1 MPNSDFTI
9 KKEIS
14 RSAEV
19 IDSNLQSKHIVIES
33 GAKLRHVD
41 IKAKKLLVRS
51 NSNLTDCKIF
61 SDGIID
67 IGNDV
72 IIKEHT
78 VINAFKSISIGPRT
92 IIDRD
97 VFVGGMQSEKS
108 QIRVGSDCVILF
120 RSYLNTTRKILIGNG
135 VGIGGY
141 CLIFTH
147 SAWQNVLDGNPYKFA
162 DVKIKDNAWIPWNVT
177 VLPGVIINQD
187 VTVGS
192 GSVITKSLPTSV
204 FAAGV
209 PAKVIQKKDDRRLSI
224 DRKHAIALEI
234 LSDFREYALHYLKL
248 KNVVIKNSYSFAIS
262 FQSKRLIYTLDFQSL
277 KEDDV
282 IISFRVPPKI
292 KHRYDWIELDT
303 LDAKTNE
310 NIGKHF
316 IVFIR
321 RYGIKIKKPSMSP

>member
-1 MPNSDFTI
+1 MPISDFTI

-19 IDSNLQSKHIVIES
+19 IDSNLQSKHIIIES
-33 GAKLRHVD
+33 GSKLRHVD
-41 IKAKKLLVRS
+41 ITAKKILIRS
-51 NSNLTDCKIF
+51 NSILTDCKIF
-61 SDGIID
+61 SDGMVD
-67 IGNDV
+67 LGKDV
-72 IIKEHT
+72 IIKERT
-78 VINAFKSISIGPRT
+78 IINAFKSISIGDRT

-108 QIRVGSDCVILF
+108 QIEVGNDCVILF

-162 DVKIKDNAWIPWNVT
+162 DVKIKDNAWLPWNVT
-177 VLPGVIINQD
+177 VLPGAIINKD

-209 PAKVIQKKDDRRLSI
+209 PAKVIQKKDGRRLPVDS
-224 DRKHAIALEI
+224 KHAIALEI
-234 LSDFREYALHYLKL
+234 LSDFRGYALHYLKL
-248 KNVVIKNSYSFAIS
+248 KNVAFKNSHGFAIS
-262 FQSKRLIYTLDFQSL
+262 FGSKRLIYSLDFQNVKSG
-277 KEDDV
+277 DV
-282 IISFRVPPKI
+282 IISFRIPPKI
-292 KHRYDWIELDT
+292 KQRYDWIELDT
-303 LDAKTNE
+303 LDANTDE
-310 NIGKHF
+310 NIAKHF
-316 IVFIR
+316 IVFLR
-321 RYGIKIKKPSMSP
+321 RYGIKIKASRMR

>member
-14 RSAEV
+14 PSAEV
-19 IDSNLQSKHIVIES
+19 IDSNLQSRHIVIES
-33 GAKLRHVD
+33 GAKLRHVEV
-41 IKAKKLLVRS
+41 KAKKLLVRS
-51 NSNLTDCKIF
+51 NSNLTDCKMF
-61 SDGIID
+61 SDGVIT
-67 IGNDV
+67 IGENTV
-72 IIKEHT
+72 IKERAL
-78 VINAFKSISIGPRT
+78 INAFKSISIGDRT
-92 IIDRD
+92 VIDRD
-97 VFVGGMQSEKS
+97 VFVGGMQSEKG
-108 QIRVGSDCVILF
+108 QIEVGNDCVILY
-120 RSYLNTTRKILIGNG
+120 RSYLNTTRKISIGNG

-147 SAWQNVLDGNPYKFA
+147 STWQNVLDGNPYKFA

-209 PAKVIQKKDDRRLSI
+209 PAKVIQRKDDRRLSI

-262 FQSKRLIYTLDFQSL
+262 FRSKRLIYTLDFQSL

-282 IISFRVPPKI
+282 IISFRIPPKI

-303 LDAKTNE
+303 LDANTDE
-310 NIGKHF
+310 NIAKHF
-316 IVFIR
+316 IAFLR
-321 RYGIKIKKPSMSP
+321 RYGIKIKSSMLP

>member
-1 MPNSDFTI
+1 MLNSDSTI

-14 RSAEV
+14 QSAEV
-19 IDSNLQSKHIVIES
+19 VDSNLQSKSIVIES
-33 GAKLRHVD
+33 GAKLRRVD
-41 IKAKKLLVRS
+41 IKAKKILIGS
-51 NSNLTDCKIF
+51 NSILTDCKMF

-67 IGNDV
+67 VGNNV
-72 IIKEHT
+72 IIKEHAA
-78 VINAFKSISIGPRT
+78 INAFKSISIGDRT

-162 DVKIKDNAWIPWNVT
+162 DVKIKDNAWLPWNVT

-209 PAKVIQKKDDRRLSI
+209 PAKVIQKKDVKRLSI
-224 DRKHAIALEI
+224 ERKHIIALDI

-248 KNVVIKNSYSFAIS
+248 KSVVIKNSHSFAIS
-262 FQSKRLIYTLDFQSL
+262 FRSKRLIYTLDFQSVNRG
-277 KEDDV
+277 DI
-282 IISFRVPPKI
+282 IISFRIPRKI
-292 KHRYDWIELDT
+292 KYRYEWIELDT
-303 LDAKTNE
+303 LNANTDAS
-310 NIGKHF
+310 IAKHF
-316 IVFIR
+316 IIFLR
-321 RYGIKIKKPSMSP
+321 RYGIKINSFGPP

>member
-1 MPNSDFTI
+1 M
-9 KKEIS
+9 
-14 RSAEV
+14 
-19 IDSNLQSKHIVIES
+19 
-33 GAKLRHVD
+33 
-41 IKAKKLLVRS
+41 
-51 NSNLTDCKIF
+51 
-61 SDGIID
+61 
-67 IGNDV
+67 
-72 IIKEHT
+72 
-78 VINAFKSISIGPRT
+78 
-92 IIDRD
+92 
-97 VFVGGMQSEKS
+97 
-108 QIRVGSDCVILF
+108 CVVLF

-262 FQSKRLIYTLDFQSL
+262 FRSKRLIYTLNFQSL
-277 KEDDV
+277 KEDL
-282 IISFRVPPKI
+282 I
-292 KHRYDWIELDT
+292 KHRYDWVELDT
-303 LDAKTNE
+303 LDAKTNV
-310 NIGKHF
+310 NMIDLDKTISKNLGYSVSAGQF
-316 IVFIR
+316 LVQYSQVDYF
-321 RYGIKIKKPSMSP
+321 